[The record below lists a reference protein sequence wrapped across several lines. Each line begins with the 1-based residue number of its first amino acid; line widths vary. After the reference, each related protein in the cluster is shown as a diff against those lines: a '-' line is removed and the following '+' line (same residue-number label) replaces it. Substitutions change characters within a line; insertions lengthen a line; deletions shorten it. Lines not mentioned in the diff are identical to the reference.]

1 MKGNNK
7 EVNEK
12 NSRVPAITTEDT
24 TCENHYLQY
33 QQSYPLNSHRYQLHD
48 TLPPSASSSLSSGG
62 LTTTHGSI
70 GSTIDSACTPPGAR
84 VTSLGPYTTHPHTML
99 DMQGLQSAYPGSAV
113 GGMGS
118 IPNIMGGTPG
128 LGLMPSF
135 YGDQNYYRHSR

>member
-1 MKGNNK
+1 MVVVVG
-7 EVNEK
+7 
-12 NSRVPAITTEDT
+12 
-24 TCENHYLQY
+24 Y
-33 QQSYPLNSHRYQLHD
+33 QQNYHLGSHYQLHD
-48 TLPPSASSSLSSGG
+48 THISPSGVLATTSQGSNAS
-62 LTTTHGSI
+62 TQ
-70 GSTIDSACTPPGAR
+70 GAR
-84 VTSLGPYTTHPHTML
+84 VTQLSPHPHTML